1 MSLEELAGNENQS
14 GYFFYVG
21 DSKGTGHLEKNFR
34 RGGTGSDLYLR
45 KFTGGQL
52 GMEWEERR
60 VQDQFRG

>member
-1 MSLEELAGNENQS
+1 MKIKVVI
-14 GYFFYVG
+14 FFYVG

-45 KFTGGQL
+45 KFTGGRL

-60 VQDQFRG
+60 VQDQFRGYGGHNTC